1 MIFTHDTE
9 VALKSVVNLVNTLDR
24 LDSEE
29 GEQLATGAD
38 LDAFLERERFSG
50 SRTHDGAE
58 LAAVRALRSRLRTL
72 WGASEDEAVE
82 LVNVLM
88 REAQALPQLVKHD
101 EWDWHLHATTPEAP
115 LADRMGTEAAMAFVD
130 VIRAKE
136 LDRLRVC
143 AAEDCD
149 AVLIDLSKNRSK
161 LYCDTGNCANRAHVR
176 AYRERR
182 AAG

>member
-9 VALKSVVNLVNTLDR
+9 VALKSVVNLVNTLDP
-24 LDSEE
+24 LDPEAGEE
-29 GEQLATGAD
+29 LVTGAD

-50 SRTHDGAE
+50 SRTHDGDE

-72 WGASEDEAVE
+72 WEATEDEAVE
-82 LVNVLM
+82 LVNALM

-143 AAEDCD
+143 AAEDCE

-161 LYCDTGNCANRAHVR
+161 RYCDTGNCANRAHVR

>member
-9 VALKSVVNLVNTLDR
+9 VALKSVVNLVNTLDP
-24 LDSEE
+24 LDREG

-38 LDAFLERERFSG
+38 LDEFLERERFSG

-58 LAAVRALRSRLRTL
+58 LTAVRALRSRLRTL
-72 WGASEDEAVE
+72 WDASEDEAVE
-82 LVNVLM
+82 LVNALM

-101 EWDWHLHATTPEAP
+101 EWDWHLHATTPQAP

-161 LYCDTGNCANRAHVR
+161 RYCDTGNCANRAHVR

-182 AAG
+182 AAS

>member
-1 MIFTHDTE
+1 MIFAHDTE
-9 VALKSVVNLVNTLDR
+9 VALRSAVNLVNTLDADR
-24 LDSEE
+24 
-29 GEQLATGAD
+29 GELLASGAD
-38 LDAFLERERFSG
+38 LDRFLEEEEFTG
-50 SRTHDGAE
+50 SRTHDDAE
-58 LAAVRALRSRLRTL
+58 LAAVRTLRARLRGL
-72 WGASEDEAVE
+72 WPASEDDAVGTINA
-82 LVNVLM
+82 LL

-101 EWDWHLHATTPEAP
+101 RWDWHLHATAPEAP

-143 AAEDCD
+143 AADDCE

-161 LYCDTGNCANRAHVR
+161 RFCDTGNCANRTHVR